1 MPLISP
7 GRFALV
13 FTPLLAVL
21 AVGFGALHVYRA
33 FLMFRVGDSG
43 LAVIYALMGIGGVAL
58 GIALWSV
65 RRRIKAPPTH

>member
-21 AVGFGALHVYRA
+21 AIGFGVLQAFWAFKIFRA
-33 FLMFRVGDSG
+33 GSFG
-43 LAVIYALMGIGGVAL
+43 LAVIYACMGIGGIAL

-65 RRRIKAPPTH
+65 RRRIKSPPAH